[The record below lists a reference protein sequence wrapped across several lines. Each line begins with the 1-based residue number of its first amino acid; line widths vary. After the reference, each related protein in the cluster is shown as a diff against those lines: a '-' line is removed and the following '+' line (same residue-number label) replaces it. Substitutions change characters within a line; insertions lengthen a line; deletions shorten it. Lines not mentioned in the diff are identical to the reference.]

1 MMASSKTTRSDF
13 MKNALI
19 RTLAFLTLATSLSA
33 FAASDEPKRN
43 DSTSTSA
50 PQQQSGC
57 GTTEDKKQKQQKKS
71 DSKTEQEQEFDRVLM
86 GIFG

>member
-1 MMASSKTTRSDF
+1 MKTP
-13 MKNALI
+13 LI
-19 RTLAFLTLATSLSA
+19 RLLAFLTLATSLSA
-33 FAASDEPKRN
+33 FAVSGNPKGH
-43 DSTSTSA
+43 DSNSTSA